1 MKYVRLFEDR
11 TGESH
16 FEDVEAKL
24 TSTDFAPPA
33 PPLNVSATIP
43 ARQMLFLSVS
53 TGWLGDWHPSPV
65 RQFIFVVAGE
75 LELEASDGK
84 IRRLRTGDVA
94 FAEDVSGNGHCSR
107 AIGNDNFSA
116 VIVQLD

>member
-1 MKYVRLFEDR
+1 VKYVRLFEDS

-33 PPLNVSATIP
+33 PPLNVSSAIP
-43 ARQMLFLSVS
+43 ALQVVFLSVS
-53 TGWLGDWHPSPV
+53 NGWLGDWHSSPV
-65 RQFIFVVAGE
+65 RQFIFVATGE
-75 LELEASDGK
+75 LELEASDGEV
-84 IRRLRTGDVA
+84 RRFRAGDVA
-94 FAEDVSGNGHCSR
+94 FAEDVSGKGHCSR
-107 AIGNDNFSA
+107 AIGDDDFSA

>member
-1 MKYVRLFEDR
+1 MKYVRLFEDS

-33 PPLNVSATIP
+33 PPLNVSSAIP
-43 ARQMLFLSVS
+43 ALQVVFLSVS
-53 TGWLGDWHPSPV
+53 NGWLGDWHPSPV
-65 RQFIFVVAGE
+65 RQFIFVATGE
-75 LELEASDGK
+75 LELEASDGEV
-84 IRRLRTGDVA
+84 RRFRAGDVA
-94 FAEDVSGNGHCSR
+94 FAEDVSGKGHCSR
-107 AIGNDNFSA
+107 AIGDDDFSA